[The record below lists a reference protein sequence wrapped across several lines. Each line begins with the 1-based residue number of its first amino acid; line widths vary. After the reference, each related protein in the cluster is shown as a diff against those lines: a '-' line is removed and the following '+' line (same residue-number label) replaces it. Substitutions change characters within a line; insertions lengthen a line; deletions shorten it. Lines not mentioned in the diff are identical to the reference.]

1 MEREMTNRPKNR
13 SKKKGAAQATKTPAF
28 ERKRHNYGSWTKGR
42 FSEAVT
48 VTGPGTMI
56 FLAGI
61 GAEHEDNGKI
71 LYPGDF
77 TRQCRFAYR
86 KLKKVLARNG
96 ATMADVVKQVTYV
109 TDIRHQKQAGDC
121 RREAYG
127 DALPAHTFL
136 NVSQLAWP
144 DMLVELDVIAIVPP
158 K

>member
-1 MEREMTNRPKNR
+1 MARKHSPATPGKAGR
-13 SKKKGAAQATKTPAF
+13 STFQKKHF
-28 ERKRHNYGSWTKGR
+28 NYGRWTKGR

-48 VTGPGTMI
+48 VTGPGKMI

-61 GAEHEDNGKI
+61 GSEHEQTGKI
-71 LYPGDF
+71 LYPGNF
-77 TRQCRFAYR
+77 TRQCRYAYK

-109 TDIRHQKQAGDC
+109 TDARYQPDAGKC

-127 DALPAHTFL
+127 NAPLPAHTFL
-136 NVSQLAWP
+136 NVNQLAWP
-144 DMLVELDVIAIVPP
+144 DMLVEIDVIAMAPL

>member
-1 MEREMTNRPKNR
+1 MGKRQKA
-13 SKKKGAAQATKTPAF
+13 SKSAAAGKPLF
-28 ERKRHNYGSWTKGR
+28 ERKRFNYGSWTKGR

-48 VTGPGTMI
+48 VTGPGKMI

-61 GAEHEDNGKI
+61 GAEHEDTGEI
-71 LYPGDF
+71 RYPGDF
-77 TRQCRFAYR
+77 TRQCRYAYK

-96 ATMADVVKQVTYV
+96 ATMEDVVKQVTYV

-136 NVSQLAWP
+136 NVNQLAWP
-144 DMLVELDVIAIVPP
+144 GMLVELDVIAVVPP

>member
-1 MEREMTNRPKNR
+1 M
-13 SKKKGAAQATKTPAF
+13 A
-28 ERKRHNYGSWTKGR
+28 RKRKSATSRKAGRSVFEKKHFNYGRWTKGR

-48 VTGPGTMI
+48 VTGPGRMI

-61 GAEHEDNGKI
+61 GAEHEQSGEI

-77 TRQCRFAYR
+77 TRQCRYAYK
-86 KLKKVLARNG
+86 KLKKVLSRNG

-109 TDIRHQKQAGDC
+109 TDMRHQRQAGES
-121 RREAYG
+121 RKLAYG
-127 DALPAHTFL
+127 DAPLPAHTFL

-144 DMLVELDVIAIVPP
+144 DMLVEFDVIAVVPL

>member
-1 MEREMTNRPKNR
+1 MASRPQ
-13 SKKKGAAQATKTPAF
+13 KKKTARTAETPAF
-28 ERKRHNYGSWTKGR
+28 ERNRYNYGSWAKGR

-48 VTGPGTMI
+48 VTGPGKMI

-77 TRQCRFAYR
+77 MRQCRYAYK

-109 TDIRHQKQAGDC
+109 TDIRYQKQAGEC

-144 DMLVELDVIAIVPP
+144 DMLVELDVIAIVPL

>member
-1 MEREMTNRPKNR
+1 MASQR
-13 SKKKGAAQATKTPAF
+13 KKPMPASTDKAATF

-48 VTGPGTMI
+48 VTGPGKMI

-61 GAEHEDNGKI
+61 GAEHEESGKI

-77 TRQCRFAYR
+77 ARQCRYAYR

-96 ATMADVVKQVTYV
+96 ATMSDVVKQVTYV
-109 TDIRHQKQAGDC
+109 TDVRYQKQAGEH

-127 DALPAHTFL
+127 DELPAHTFL

-144 DMLVELDVIAIVPP
+144 DMLVELDVIAVVPL